1 VCAYTTKEGNC
12 LWSSTMTQRQKKA
25 VKVNSTPA
33 GNLTLATSGIT
44 A

>member
-1 VCAYTTKEGNC
+1 MAKHNVKKAK
-12 LWSSTMTQRQKKA
+12 KKA

-33 GNLTLATSGIT
+33 KNLTLAISAIT

>member
-1 VCAYTTKEGNC
+1 MAKYNGT
-12 LWSSTMTQRQKKA
+12 RAKKA

-33 GNLTLATSGIT
+33 GNLTPAISAIT

>member
-1 VCAYTTKEGNC
+1 MAKYNATKPN
-12 LWSSTMTQRQKKA
+12 KA

-33 GNLTLATSGIT
+33 RNLTLAISAIT